1 MTSIISL
8 SRFYTSNLHIIR
20 PKLVLST
27 RTTNRRGNKREA
39 FIPDSGNRAI
49 VDINWY
55 DATASA
61 STNDAT
67 IQYPGE
73 ISAMMTQA
81 SDGIQNELA
90 SQGDKLNNQ
99 LVNTFGFN

>member
-1 MTSIISL
+1 M
-8 SRFYTSNLHIIR
+8 
-20 PKLVLST
+20 
-27 RTTNRRGNKREA
+27 
-39 FIPDSGNRAI
+39 AI
-49 VDINWY
+49 GLLLTLIGTIGV
-55 DATASA
+55 AAASA

-67 IQYPGE
+67 IQDPGE

-81 SDGIQNELA
+81 SEGILNKLA